1 MQRKQLAE
9 VTPRSLV
16 ALLVV
21 LAAGVVIGSETHALD
36 SWQILGWALAS
47 ALFGALVGLSEILS
61 RYRDEPVRAA
71 TTGAGLSYLLLNA
84 VISLFAFGILRQ
96 YAGGILPV
104 IKDDPLMTAI
114 VAGFG
119 SMTIFRS
126 KLFTFRTPDGTEYA
140 IGPAIVLE
148 TVLKTID
155 QKIDR
160 GQDIAIFAGVAEFIP
175 ESDEGE
181 KGRDRRRDQGLRGTG
196 LASPAED
203 HGDGLCVSEYFGR
216 EEFRPGHRELEG
228 LPAADC
234 ARTTVRRATT
244 WGAAAGE
251 HRPGTQTL
259 KSLAGQD
266 LGASFAA
273 SDQRYRQ

>member
-160 GQDIAIFAGVAEFIP
+160 VRAIDRQKRVAASLRGLDDFDKASQYLLASLNSFQNLTKEKKDEIAAVIKDYAAPALPVQLKIMAMGFAFLNI
-175 ESDEGE
+175 SGE
-181 KGRDRRRDQGLRGTG
+181 KNFDQVIENLKDYLRLTAPGPPSGGPPPGGPPPGNT
-196 LASPAED
+196 APA
-203 HGDGLCVSEYFGR
+203 
-216 EEFRPGHRELEG
+216 PK
-228 LPAADC
+228 P
-234 ARTTVRRATT
+234 
-244 WGAAAGE
+244 
-251 HRPGTQTL
+251 
-259 KSLAGQD
+259 
-266 LGASFAA
+266 
-273 SDQRYRQ
+273 